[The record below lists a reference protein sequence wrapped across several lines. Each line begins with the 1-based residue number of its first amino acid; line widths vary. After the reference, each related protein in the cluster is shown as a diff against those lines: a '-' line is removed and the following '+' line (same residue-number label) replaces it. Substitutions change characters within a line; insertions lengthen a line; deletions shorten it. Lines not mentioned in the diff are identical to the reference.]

1 MGAQWTS
8 AWLGSLGLGQY
19 EAAFR
24 DNDVDLGLLPSLTAD
39 DLRDLG
45 VASVG
50 HRRRLLAAI
59 AAWARGAEPWRPRR
73 RRPNQSTSARPA
85 GPSGDS

>member
-1 MGAQWTS
+1 MDIGS
-8 AWLGSLGLGQY
+8 WLGSLGLGQY

-24 DNDVDLGLLPSLTAD
+24 DNDVDLRLLPSLTSD

-50 HRRRLLAAI
+50 HRRRLLAVI
-59 AAWARGAEPWRPRR
+59 AALGAPEEPKAVTAPPLALEPVDDRASSR
-73 RRPNQSTSARPA
+73 A
-85 GPSGDS
+85 